1 MVFSCDALIWPI
13 FSVCY
18 VIAMLSVFLSSF
30 ESFIVNDVHPLKFNS
45 SPPLAKRVVFIT
57 IDGLGEHILRRTK
70 HKYVKFLTWV
80 FLYLLASP
88 ILPQNSVSVLMVS
101 LLSTILPSNSQS
113 IVPVHLLN
121 TSAEV
126 KASLIRDNIRHLV
139 KLREALIRRANRHS
153 ILPLFFAHEEDLPD
167 DLDALVE
174 KEMALQRSLQ
184 IASWLAWFVDFIF
197 WTLSVVLLSL
207 ALAINLTDLQSRVP
221 LSKSCFYCRLGILG
235 LASIELYRVFRWLLD
250 YNEEPNYR
258 EMITLNFGCIVCEF
272 FLGDYATAGRRLLAK
287 LFKSTGPQ
295 RRHILRLPL
304 AILQAFLIIKGF
316 DEPRCFAATGAL
328 FTVDLAFD
336 ETVRRKGKYAVL
348 LLIALALLLGL
359 WIYILHSRGFQVLF
373 VLLLALFWFIFNR
386 QIGAVK
392 TGQISFWEWALLELR
407 VLLFNF
413 LLLNTY
419 MFGLNIYST
428 STISSMLKIRAGWNH
443 ISGRIILINGPV
455 LALFIA
461 YVYSTWKRE
470 LQHGVSA
477 LRAQALVWILFTP
490 LTFAQGTA
498 NLGYTDSW
506 SQIVK
511 HLAYFIYL
519 TVRPLICAFTL
530 KTLSHIL
537 HLSDA

>member
-359 WIYILHSRGFQVLF
+359 WIYILHSRSGIDEANLTGFQVLF

-407 VLLFNF
+407 VLLFN
-413 LLLNTY
+413 
-419 MFGLNIYST
+419 
-428 STISSMLKIRAGWNH
+428 
-443 ISGRIILINGPV
+443 
-455 LALFIA
+455 
-461 YVYSTWKRE
+461 
-470 LQHGVSA
+470 VS
-477 LRAQALVWILFTP
+477 F
-490 LTFAQGTA
+490 
-498 NLGYTDSW
+498 
-506 SQIVK
+506 
-511 HLAYFIYL
+511 
-519 TVRPLICAFTL
+519 
-530 KTLSHIL
+530 
-537 HLSDA
+537 